1 MARVYNIN
9 KFSGGPYIDT
19 NIWETVFY
27 IGDPVYPSIILAD
40 YVYFKDLDE
49 VCDKTKYHSTN
60 KVTASYK
67 TVRYLRNIVIES
79 LKRAYNE
86 WYYQPKLVLVI
97 RYIILKTFRIL
108 GEGEISTF

>member
-1 MARVYNIN
+1 MARFYNTN

-19 NIWETVFY
+19 KIWGTVFY

-60 KVTASYK
+60 KVTASYQI
-67 TVRYLRNIVIES
+67 VRYSRNIVIES
-79 LKRAYNE
+79 LKRAY
-86 WYYQPKLVLVI
+86 QPKLVLVI
-97 RYIILKTFRIL
+97 QYIILKTFRIL